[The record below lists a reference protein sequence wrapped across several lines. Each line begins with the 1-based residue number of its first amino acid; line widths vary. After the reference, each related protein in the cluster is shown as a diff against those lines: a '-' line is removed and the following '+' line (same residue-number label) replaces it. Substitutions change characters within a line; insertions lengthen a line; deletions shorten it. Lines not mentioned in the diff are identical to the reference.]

1 MTRSHFTSEK
11 GPSILAWSAEIL
23 LYFLTLKCLNPSG
36 VSKAPRNFR
45 QLPADNFVHSR
56 SSPHIRERYS
66 LRLISDEETSATCA
80 IRQTETRN
88 SLKRFE
94 RLRAAWAES
103 HCATLPWDLIKN
115 KRRAY
120 ETTWLI
126 IFRIIGNYA
135 RWILIAK
142 REIPTSFVNLNSFS
156 PFVSFP
162 AYFRT
167 STKLQ
172 QIFTINKWNCNWDL
186 ITAFTSMLYTI
197 DIDKISNVHHC
208 PFTVYNSIAN

>member
-1 MTRSHFTSEK
+1 MAS
-11 GPSILAWSAEIL
+11 
-23 LYFLTLKCLNPSG
+23 LKL
-36 VSKAPRNFR
+36 RNFR

-66 LRLISDEETSATCA
+66 LRLISDEETSATCP

-94 RLRAAWAES
+94 RLRVAWAES
-103 HCATLPWDLIKN
+103 RCATLPRDLIKN

-126 IFRIIGNYA
+126 IFRIIANYA

-142 REIPTSFVNLNSFS
+142 REIPTSLANLNSLSSFS
-156 PFVSFP
+156 LSLSFP
-162 AYFRT
+162 AFRT
-167 STKLQ
+167 RAKLQ
-172 QIFTINKWNCNWDL
+172 QIFIR
-186 ITAFTSMLYTI
+186 
-197 DIDKISNVHHC
+197 
-208 PFTVYNSIAN
+208 

>member
-1 MTRSHFTSEK
+1 MFSLSQKAIDSCIIGRDIF
-11 GPSILAWSAEIL
+11 
-23 LYFLTLKCLNPSG
+23 YFLTLKCLNTSG

-94 RLRAAWAES
+94 RLRVVWAES
-103 HCATLPWDLIKN
+103 RCAALPWDLIKN

-142 REIPTSFVNLNSFS
+142 RGIPTSLANLNSLLS
-156 PFVSFP
+156 LSLPLS
-162 AYFRT
+162 AYFHT
-167 STKLQ
+167 HAKLQ
-172 QIFTINKWNCNWDL
+172 QIFIW
-186 ITAFTSMLYTI
+186 
-197 DIDKISNVHHC
+197 
-208 PFTVYNSIAN
+208 

>member
-1 MTRSHFTSEK
+1 MLESTSD
-11 GPSILAWSAEIL
+11 
-23 LYFLTLKCLNPSG
+23 

-94 RLRAAWAES
+94 RLRASWAES
-103 HCATLPWDLIKN
+103 RCPTLPRDLIKN

-126 IFRIIGNYA
+126 IFRIIANYA

-142 REIPTSFVNLNSFS
+142 REILVVSQIWIHYSLSLFLSQRIFVHM
-156 PFVSFP
+156 
-162 AYFRT
+162 
-167 STKLQ
+167 Q
-172 QIFTINKWNCNWDL
+172 NCNKY
-186 ITAFTSMLYTI
+186 LY
-197 DIDKISNVHHC
+197 DKQVELQLRFNYR
-208 PFTVYNSIAN
+208 VY